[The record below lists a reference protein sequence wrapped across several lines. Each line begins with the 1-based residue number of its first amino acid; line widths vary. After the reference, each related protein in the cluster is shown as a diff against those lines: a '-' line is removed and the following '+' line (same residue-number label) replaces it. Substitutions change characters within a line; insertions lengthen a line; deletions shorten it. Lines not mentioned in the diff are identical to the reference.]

1 VPYFKISL
9 KMAMNIPWNLLKKF
23 VQGEIAET
31 ELREL
36 EIWRTSS
43 ELNHNIFSEI
53 TEDQDFKK
61 NLISGCWESNSDEW
75 GKVLAKIKPSVKLVK
90 FSRNSLYLVASTAAA
105 IILFLG
111 ISVGLWYGKMR
122 QGGVYNKSGYSYI
135 FSPKGQRTQVI
146 LPDRTK
152 VWLNAESSLRYA
164 ADFNQQK
171 REVYLEGEGFFEVTK
186 NSSKPF
192 LVNAREIKVKVY
204 GTTFNLKAF
213 PDDKY
218 IETTLIEGKLSVIP
232 TGNKKSSAR
241 EVFLN
246 PNEKCIF
253 EKTSKN
259 VGIEGIENKESS
271 QGNNVQVPS
280 GLKDRSKPHI
290 ILVKNI
296 NPEAEMGWKEGKL
309 LFKNETFGELA
320 IKLERWY
327 DMHIHF
333 EDERIRNY
341 RFTGVFDKET
351 INQAMEALRISS
363 QKSYQYEIIYRDIYL
378 K

>member
-1 VPYFKISL
+1 
-9 KMAMNIPWNLLKKF
+9 MNIPWNLLKKF